1 MKPPMAAI
9 EARIIAIGVA
19 GCFLGASPG
28 LASCST
34 TEGANERAEEAKGG
48 MIGDP
53 TRELAGESLPTG
65 ETVAV
70 TFSVCFLLK
79 RPMVG
84 G

>member
-1 MKPPMAAI
+1 
-9 EARIIAIGVA
+9 
-19 GCFLGASPG
+19 
-28 LASCST
+28 
-34 TEGANERAEEAKGG
+34 
-48 MIGDP
+48 
-53 TRELAGESLPTG
+53 LPTG

>member
-9 EARIIAIGVA
+9 EARMIAIGVA
-19 GCFLGASPG
+19 CCFLGVSAG
-28 LASCST
+28 LASCLA
-34 TEGANERAEEAKGG
+34 TEGANERAEGAKGG

-70 TFSVCFLLK
+70 TFSACFLLK
-79 RPMVG
+79 RPIVG